1 MTALSWRGPS
11 RAALRDVRD
20 EPRVAMTISATIV
33 ALATNGVD
41 VRILW
46 PSGVHEWRVRRHGSV
61 VRIGMMW
68 RDA

>member
-20 EPRVAMTISATIV
+20 EPRVAMAISATIV
-33 ALATNGVD
+33 ALAPNGVD

-46 PSGVHEWRVRRHGSV
+46 PSGVHEWRVRRPGAAL
-61 VRIGMMW
+61 RIGQMW
-68 RDA
+68 RGA